1 MNKIDKLVAWSAAVA
16 YLEVFGDKRRICM
29 FLELKANPV
38 CAQIKSA
45 NSWNLKCMFLPLINS
60 FVLKD
65 NIDEEV
71 TN

>member
-1 MNKIDKLVAWSAAVA
+1 
-16 YLEVFGDKRRICM
+16 M

-45 NSWNLKCMFLPLINS
+45 NSWNLKCMFLSLIIS

>member
-1 MNKIDKLVAWSAAVA
+1 
-16 YLEVFGDKRRICM
+16 M
-29 FLELKANPV
+29 FLEFKANPV
-38 CAQIKSA
+38 YAQIKFA
-45 NSWNLKCMFLPLINS
+45 NSWNLKCMFLSSINS